1 MNALAYALAYALAP
15 RVEPPRLVVP
25 EPPARGDDAL
35 GPRRCVSS
43 MRSSAANGSVSGA
56 RRLADAEA
64 LRDSSS
70 SIASF
75 SSSSGVSSAVQP
87 PCVRHSAKAR
97 SASIVSS
104 ASMANAPTCSGCSIE
119 GGAFRRLSFSAR
131 AAARGRRACSMRAH
145 AVSASAAPATET
157 TGDISRDASTAERDA
172 SLAAARGRRARS
184 ISAAAVPANASG
196 ATASNAASTK
206 TSLVTNRPRRFAALT
221 RLDCSMRATSAPSH
235 EGTGIARG
243 ARGASTKR
251 RAATGRRSISIA
263 YAAVSAEGVAWRGAR
278 MKPRA
283 GLSPSLLAATGL
295 RSASIWRTRK
305 SRSRT

>member
-1 MNALAYALAYALAP
+1 
-15 RVEPPRLVVP
+15 
-25 EPPARGDDAL
+25 
-35 GPRRCVSS
+35 

-119 GGAFRRLSFSAR
+119 RGAFRRLSFSAR

-145 AVSASAAPATET
+145 AVSASAAPVTET

-184 ISAAAVPANASG
+184 ISAAAVPANSG
-196 ATASNAASTK
+196 ATASNAVSTK
-206 TSLVTNRPRRFAALT
+206 TSLVTIRPRRFAALT

-235 EGTGIARG
+235 EGTGVARG

-263 YAAVSAEGVAWRGAR
+263 YAAVSAGGVVWRGAR